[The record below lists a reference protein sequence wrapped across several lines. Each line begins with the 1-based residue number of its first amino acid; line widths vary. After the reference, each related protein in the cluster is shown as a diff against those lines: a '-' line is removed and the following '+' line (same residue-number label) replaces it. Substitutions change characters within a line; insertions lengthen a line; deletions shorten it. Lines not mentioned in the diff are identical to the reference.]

1 VVKLNRFGGHV
12 IKSDLILT
20 RILAVK
26 STFQNPD
33 SFDVERIKLLAELVI
48 ESFRKGNKLIFV
60 GNGGSAAEA
69 IHLAA
74 EFTGKCVVD
83 HEPLPAISLNESQSS
98 ITAIAND
105 YGVDQMFSRPAKAL
119 INKGDVLI
127 AMSTSGKSKN
137 IVNTLEVAKSKGADV
152 ILWMGGFD
160 VEYPGIDIWRVPSI
174 STPRIQEIHL
184 VWGHVL
190 AEVVELTW
198 LEVSE
203 K

>member
-1 VVKLNRFGGHV
+1 M